1 MNTLDRFFDEVEAR
15 VQEQQ
20 EQDEWEALANE
31 QFSWLCEQLFLRVQ
45 TLLEPLVGR
54 LTKYSMESV
63 KKVWSVEQDP
73 TKLKIQFRDREL
85 EFRPMGQ
92 EAKQPG
98 DRYTVR
104 LLRKNEDLIGRFVLF
119 FPPGSPTLQL
129 GVLGHG
135 TVTERLDDQHFVE
148 LLVNELFEG

>member
-31 QFSWLCEQLFLRVQ
+31 QFSSLCEQLFLRVQ

-92 EAKQPG
+92 EARQPG